1 MCPIANMIGDRIIE
15 ILGYETTY
23 MAEMNIDENK
33 GKCIVKYAIFEN
45 IDKIGQVS
53 DWTKI

>member
-1 MCPIANMIGDRIIE
+1 
-15 ILGYETTY
+15 